1 MLGSLISR
9 ALSTIGITDT
19 RVSRWVGAPCGCK
32 ERQEKLDAVTYWAI
46 RVIQGKV
53 ESAEEYLDNIMEQPD
68 ES

>member
-46 RVIQGKV
+46 RVMQGKV
-53 ESAEEYLDNIMEQPD
+53 ESAEKYLDNIMEQPD